1 MIGRTCKFGSAHGT
15 RMRCLDVEK
24 FEFQVS
30 GGRLWASFWEAF
42 GDPGVT
48 LSGFFRVPERGWT
61 LDGHLGDQT
70 WILVDF

>member
-1 MIGRTCKFGSAHGT
+1 MAPGCDAWMWKSLSF
-15 RMRCLDVEK
+15 RCPGK
-24 FEFQVS
+24 
-30 GGRLWASFWEAF
+30 LWASFWEAF

-48 LSGFFRVPERGWT
+48 LSGFFRVPERGWN